1 VTFQNKTGQRVILRW
16 IDNQLRWQRLKEL
29 DVGEEVL
36 VSSLSNNASKEN
48 VRLMVSDPA
57 DETCLG
63 VYVVPQGPKESTIV
77 ANKP

>member
-1 VTFQNKTGQRVILRW
+1 VI
-16 IDNQLRWQRLKEL
+16 
-29 DVGEEVL
+29 